1 MTVRMNASAG
11 ESPLPS
17 PLALTRRPR
26 DRHGTVDARREHD
39 VARNPIAL
47 GDHEHARVV
56 FPQGH
61 ERQTQGRTLGD
72 RRDAAHA

>member
-1 MTVRMNASAG
+1 MLVTPRKATVAFAARAHEARS
-11 ESPLPS
+11 
-17 PLALTRRPR
+17 R
-26 DRHGTVDARREHD
+26 DRHGTLDARREHD

-47 GDHEHARVV
+47 GDHEYASLL
-56 FPQGH
+56 FAQSH